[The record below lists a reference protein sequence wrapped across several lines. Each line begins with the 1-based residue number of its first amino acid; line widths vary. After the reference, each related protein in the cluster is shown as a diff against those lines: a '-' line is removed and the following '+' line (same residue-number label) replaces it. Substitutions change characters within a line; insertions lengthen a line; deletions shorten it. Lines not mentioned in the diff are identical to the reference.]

1 MKVIL
6 VPCAVRDIEEIV
18 NYIKARDSRDVATH
32 VLDNLEQT
40 VFSLADLPNRGAVV
54 KELEALG
61 IKSVREICCKPYRII
76 YEAEADFVSVF
87 CVADGRRD
95 LVSLL
100 EKRILGM

>member
-6 VPCAVRDIEEIV
+6 APCAVRDIEEIV
-18 NYIKARDSRDVATH
+18 NYIKAHDSWDAATH
-32 VLDNLEQT
+32 VLDNLEKA
-40 VFSLADLPNRGAVV
+40 VFSLADLLNRGAVV

-61 IKSVREICCKPYRII
+61 IKCIREIHYKSYRVI
-76 YEAEADFVSVF
+76 YEAEAEVVSVF
-87 CVADGRRD
+87 CVVDGRKD

>member
-6 VPCAVRDIEEIV
+6 APCAVRDIEEV
-18 NYIKARDSRDVATH
+18 ANYIKAHDSRDAAAH
-32 VLDNLEQT
+32 VLDNLEKA
-40 VFSLADLPNRGAVV
+40 VLSLADLPNRGAVV

-61 IKSVREICCKPYRII
+61 IKSIREIYYKTYRVI
-76 YEAEADFVSVF
+76 YEAEADLVSVF

-100 EKRILGM
+100 EKRILGL